1 VPSPVRYRWLV
12 SLVAAAQASAQ
23 CPVTLPA
30 SSPVT
35 VPGQPSN
42 AYHSWYGSDAL
53 AVLLPTDGRWRGMGK
68 KHHFR
73 DKFWVWRR
81 GYDVETETRPALTF
95 EGVSLPEGGQ
105 PQRLEVNRATNAY
118 GDGWSSM
125 LALLEF
131 PAAGCWRVT
140 ANYVHQ
146 GIEQQLAFTVEVI
159 E

>member
-1 VPSPVRYRWLV
+1 MLTSVRYRWFVCLI
-12 SLVAAAQASAQ
+12 AAAQASAQ

-42 AYHSWYGSDAL
+42 AFQAWYGSDAL
-53 AVLLPTDGRWRGMGK
+53 AVLLPADGRWRGMGK
-68 KHHFR
+68 EHRFR

-81 GYDVETETRPALTF
+81 GYDVETEARPALTF
-95 EGVSLPEGGQ
+95 QGVELRDGGE
-105 PQRLEVNRATNAY
+105 PRRLEPSPATNAY
-118 GDGWSSM
+118 GNGWSSM

-140 ANYVHQ
+140 ASYVHE